1 MLKALTANGLG
12 VSFVY
17 QAVAAYE
24 LAEGTLA
31 AFSLEGEDLWG
42 SFHFVCLKDNA
53 FADAWIEWAVPQ

>member
-17 QAVAAYE
+17 QAVAARE

-31 AFSLEGEDLWG
+31 AFSLEGEELWG
-42 SFHFVCLKDNA
+42 SFHFA
-53 FADAWIEWAVPQ
+53 

>member
-17 QAVAAYE
+17 QAVAARG

-31 AFSLEGEDLWG
+31 AFSLEGDELWG
-42 SFHFVCLKDNA
+42 LFYFVCLKDNA
-53 FADAWIEWAVPQ
+53 FADAWMEWAVLQ